1 MSTRARAAGCPPN
14 PKCVPVFYGV
24 IRAIRIGVIRTGAG
38 RRWAWGVSE
47 HKCAMFWHEIKLQ
60 IGCTRPEFGN
70 VCVCV
75 PYCQIR
81 PKFTALGKLTRAL
94 LFCFCLKQVGTFS
107 IVSNYGHG
115 GAGMSLAWGCAGEVL
130 ELVQGAVMEA
140 TADKERGAWRG
151 AEPVARL

>member
-1 MSTRARAAGCPPN
+1 M
-14 PKCVPVFYGV
+14 GV
-24 IRAIRIGVIRTGAG
+24 G
-38 RRWAWGVSE
+38 RFRKQKRNFG
-47 HKCAMFWHEIKLQ
+47 HEIKLQ

-70 VCVCV
+70 L
-75 PYCQIR
+75 PYWQIR
-81 PKFTALGKLTRAL
+81 PKFTALSKLTRAL
-94 LFCFCLKQVGTFS
+94 LFCFCLKQVETFS